1 MSLTYLSQIAL
12 YLLVLCLVAKPL
24 GTYMANVFEGRR
36 TFAHTVVR
44 PLEVATYRICGI
56 DESREHSWKQYAV
69 AMLAFNLAGF
79 LLLYTTLRLQGVLPL
94 NPQGFSGV
102 KPSLAFNT
110 AASFITNTNWQSYG
124 GESTASYFSQM
135 LGLTFQNF
143 VSPAVALA
151 VLVALARGLARHSG
165 STIGNFW
172 VDLTRSTLYVLLP
185 AAIIVAVFLVSQG
198 VVQTFDSYRTVTGI
212 EGIDQVIAL
221 GPAASQVAIKQLGSN
236 GGGFFNANSA
246 HPFENP
252 TAWTNWVEM
261 ICLLLIPA
269 GCVYMFGRMV
279 GSTKHA
285 WALFAVMAVLFV
297 AGAVVSGYA
306 EQAGTEAL
314 AERGVM
320 VDAGDGQPGG
330 NMEGKELRFGIQG
343 SALWVSTT
351 TNASNGAVNS
361 MHDSYTPIGGLVPLV
376 NMLTSEVIFGGVGSG
391 MYGMFIYVVLAVFI
405 AGLMVGRTPEYLGK
419 KIEPREMKA
428 VMLALLIFPAVILVW
443 LAVAS
448 VNSFGTDNLNNL
460 GPHGFSEMLYNF
472 SSGAANNGSAFAG
485 MNANSTF
492 YNLGIGFNMLFGR
505 FVIIVAVLFIAGTM
519 VEKRRVAPGS
529 GTFPTDGATFG
540 GLLLGTMGIVGLLTF
555 FPVLALGPIVEQL
568 LLNDGIRF

>member
-124 GESTASYFSQM
+124 GESTVSYFSQM

-314 AERGVM
+314 DERGVM
-320 VDAGDGQPGG
+320 VDAGAGQPGG

-448 VNSFGTDNLNNL
+448 GNSFGTDNLNNL

-472 SSGAANNGSAFAG
+472 ASGAANNGSAFAG